1 MATKKILN
9 DIDVDGDIVCDKVSI
24 DGGTSNRFLKADGSV
39 DANTYSTTDT
49 QLTTEEVQDI
59 IGFMVQGNTEQG
71 ISVTYTDGDGKLNFD
86 AGIDTLDGTAAADQV
101 AYFDSANT
109 LAGDSNFTYDD
120 ATEKL
125 TVGDRIEAQYYVNTP
140 LMFTSNFSH
149 TTTSSTA
156 WVNIPFNSVS
166 ETTTR
171 GEQHCIMMP
180 YNGRV
185 RKIMMRHTST
195 GGAPT
200 ATTNVMRVL
209 KNNVVQY
216 TSSSSIIAAGV
227 GQYSSFELSD
237 TAATFNTH
245 DIITVQ
251 FKTNLRWFDT
261 TFTCIIQLT

>member
-9 DIDVDGDIVCDKVSI
+9 DLNVDGDIVCDTIAIV
-24 DGGTSNRFLKADGSV
+24 GGTSGRFLKADGST

-59 IGFMVQGNTEQG
+59 IGLMVQGNTEQG
-71 ISVTYTDGDGKLNFD
+71 ISVTYSDGDGKLNFD
-86 AGIDTLDGTAAADQV
+86 AGLDILDGTSAADQV

-109 LAGDSNFTYDD
+109 ITGDSNFTYDD

-149 TTTSSTA
+149 TSTA
-156 WVNIPFNSVS
+156 ATSWINMPFNSVS
-166 ETTTR
+166 ETATK

-180 YNGRV
+180 YDGRV

-195 GGAPT
+195 GTTPT
-200 ATTNVMRVL
+200 ATTNQMRVL
-209 KNNVVQY
+209 VNNVVKY
-216 TSSSSIIAAGV
+216 TSSNSIIGTGV
-227 GQYSSFELSD
+227 GQYSSFELGD
-237 TAATFNTH
+237 TSAVFNVH
-245 DIITVQ
+245 DIVTVQ
-251 FKTNLRWFDT
+251 FKTNLRWYDT